1 MKKDISREEKEKLYK
16 LKMKELQMMWDNPYE
31 DDIDFSNW
39 TNEQL
44 DKGLG
49 DIIGQLQYE
58 KSISIIKKIFSFL
71 FWIFVILGITGL
83 LVFGIKQLL

>member
-1 MKKDISREEKEKLYK
+1 MKKDISREEKEKHYK